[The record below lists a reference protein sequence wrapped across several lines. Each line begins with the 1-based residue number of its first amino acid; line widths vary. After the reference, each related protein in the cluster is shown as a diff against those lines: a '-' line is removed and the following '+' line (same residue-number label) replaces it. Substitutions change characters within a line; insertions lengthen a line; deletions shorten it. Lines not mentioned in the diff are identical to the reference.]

1 MVFRQ
6 SWNSYL
12 CGNYL
17 CKFITKTEKNN
28 CSFTQPDDVKN
39 EDVKRI
45 HRNNTVASVF
55 FRAIFL
61 SLLLFVLQ
69 GSSNGKREEKCTDL
83 QGKKGNA
90 RMLIGCEEAVK
101 CGNKMESDVR
111 TKEADM
117 EEEDVDDN
125 EKDNNEE
132 EEEEEEEKDEE
143 KEEEEKGDEK
153 EEEEKGDEK
162 EEEEKGDEKEE
173 EEKGEKKEVEKKEV
187 EKKEDEKKEVEKK
200 EDEKKEVEKKEDE
213 KKEVEKKEDEKKEDE
228 KANEGK
234 KEEEKVNSND
244 PEYLDKM
251 WKIELEKWKSDIY
264 EIKKLT
270 YWEFKKV
277 CVINNVNFMWEN
289 EIWKKYR
296 DEIYKNIHIKQ
307 IQDLAEF
314 IALKNQNPTY
324 EQSCAFILEKK
335 NSFKEFCDNL
345 AKEKDVLIDNVI
357 KEWMQFRTELINKME
372 HKVQK
377 VQKTLKKMKKKKVAQ
392 FYAKAEQAS

>member
-1 MVFRQ
+1 MVFIQ

-17 CKFITKTEKNN
+17 CKLITKTEKNN
-28 CSFTQPDDVKN
+28 CSFTQPGDVKN
-39 EDVKRI
+39 GDVKRI
-45 HRNNTVASVF
+45 HRNTIASVF
-55 FRAIFL
+55 FRAILL

-69 GSSNGKREEKCTDL
+69 GSSNGMREEKCIDL

-90 RMLIGCEEAVK
+90 RMLIGCEESFK
-101 CGNKMESDVR
+101 CANTMESDVR
-111 TKEADM
+111 IKEADM
-117 EEEDVDDN
+117 EEEDVEDDN
-125 EKDNNEE
+125 GKDDNEE
-132 EEEEEEEKDEE
+132 EEEEEKEKDEE
-143 KEEEEKGDEK
+143 KEEEEKGEEK
-153 EEEEKGDEK
+153 ENEEKMNEK
-162 EEEEKGDEKEE
+162 K
-173 EEKGEKKEVEKKEV
+173 KGE
-187 EKKEDEKKEVEKK
+187 
-200 EDEKKEVEKKEDE
+200 
-213 KKEVEKKEDEKKEDE
+213 E
-228 KANEGK
+228 KANEKKANKEK
-234 KEEEKVNSND
+234 KEEEVVNPND

-251 WKIELEKWKSDIY
+251 WKIELEKWRSDIY
-264 EIKKLT
+264 DIKKST

-296 DEIYKNIHIKQ
+296 DGIYKSIHIKQ
-307 IQDLAEF
+307 LQDFSEF

-392 FYAKAEQAS
+392 FYAKTEQAS